1 MSLSDEPRRLV
12 YNILDLLISCPNAAM
27 RNALCRVQAI
37 GDLHGGREAYVRRL
51 LRLQA
56 RVVAYVRS
64 HSPPG
69 LFSDEDADQDDDPN
83 QTTRHRPDDDDDD
96 DKDYELIQAN
106 EQKEHSNLL

>member
-27 RNALCRVQAI
+27 HNGLCRVQAI
-37 GDLHGGREAYVRRL
+37 GDLLGGREAYVRRL

-64 HSPPG
+64 KSPPG
-69 LFSDEDADQDDDPN
+69 LFSSDDDQDDADQ
-83 QTTRHRPDDDDDD
+83 TTRRHDDDD
-96 DKDYELIQAN
+96 DKDYELIQTDK
-106 EQKEHSNLL
+106 QKEHSDLL